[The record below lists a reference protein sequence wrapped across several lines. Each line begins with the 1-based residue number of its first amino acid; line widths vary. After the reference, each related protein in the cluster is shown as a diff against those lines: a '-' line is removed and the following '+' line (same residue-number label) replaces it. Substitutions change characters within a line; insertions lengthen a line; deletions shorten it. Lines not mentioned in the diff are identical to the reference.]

1 MLSKKAKY
9 ALQALLQLAKEYE
22 QGPVLIAEL
31 ARREG
36 IPKKF
41 LELIL
46 LDLKNHGVL
55 QSKKGKGGGYFLG
68 KAPQAIYVGQIIRV
82 LDGPLAPIPCV
93 SQTAYMK
100 CQECPDEET
109 CGIRLVMQEVRD
121 ATAKILDSTSLAD
134 MIKNVTKLTKKQKRA
149 LLHRL

>member
-68 KAPQAIYVGQIIRV
+68 KPPQAIYVGQIIRV

-134 MIKNVTKLTKKQKRA
+134 MIKNVAKLTKKQKRA